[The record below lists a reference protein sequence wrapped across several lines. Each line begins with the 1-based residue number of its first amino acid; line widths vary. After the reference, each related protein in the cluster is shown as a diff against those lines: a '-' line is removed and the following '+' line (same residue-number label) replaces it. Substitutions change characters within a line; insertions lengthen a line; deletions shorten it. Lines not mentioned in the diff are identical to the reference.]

1 MISRQ
6 ERAVKILAI
15 EHEVPGSTDDQFQ
28 PHLKA
33 EARRVWAL
41 VQEGVIRE
49 AYFDRD
55 AHVAVLMLE
64 CDDVADASI
73 VLDTL
78 PLVRAGLITF
88 ELRPLI
94 PYSGYSRLFTESD

>member
-15 EHEVPGSTDDQFQ
+15 EHEVPGSTDDAFQ

-33 EARRVWAL
+33 EARRVWEL
-41 VQEGVIRE
+41 VQQGIVRE
-49 AYFDRD
+49 TYFDRD
-55 AHVAVLMLE
+55 AHVAVLVLE
-64 CDDVADASI
+64 CDDVDDASAA
-73 VLDTL
+73 LDTL

-88 ELRPLI
+88 ELRALI
-94 PYSGYSRLFTESD
+94 PYSGFARLFTESD

>member
-15 EHEVPGSTDDQFQ
+15 EHEVPGSTDDAFQ

-33 EARRVWAL
+33 EAREL
-41 VQEGVIRE
+41 VQAGTIRE
-49 AYFDRD
+49 TYFDRD